1 MMFALFTCSD
11 CDETRSTVRCGTM
24 AMSDDVIDDVIS
36 QCVDVRMWCDGTAD
50 CDDHSDETLCNT
62 GQVKRSLI
70 RSKFIIISIQV

>member
-1 MMFALFTCSD
+1 
-11 CDETRSTVRCGTM
+11 
-24 AMSDDVIDDVIS
+24 MSDDVIDDVIS